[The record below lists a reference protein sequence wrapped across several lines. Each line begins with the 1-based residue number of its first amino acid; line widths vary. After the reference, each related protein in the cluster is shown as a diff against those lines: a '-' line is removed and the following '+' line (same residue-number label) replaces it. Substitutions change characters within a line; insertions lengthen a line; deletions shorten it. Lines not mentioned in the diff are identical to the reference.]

1 MEQEKIKIY
10 LVGDPYVGKTTFRD
24 RFSELNVPVIYVC
37 TFELETKEVDLKVG
51 NQNYKLSLNDI
62 PGKENFS
69 SSALNKIDKPN
80 AIIFMYDVNKEDTFK
95 SIPKW
100 IEKIKEKIERA
111 CPFILIGNQIDK
123 KERKIQTEEGK
134 KFADDNYMDFFEISS
149 KTGENEFDPMFF
161 IIKRILNLPE
171 KFSEPMII
179 NGYNLTE
186 IALRNEK
193 SCCYCC
199 H

>member
-1 MEQEKIKIY
+1 
-10 LVGDPYVGKTTFRD
+10 
-24 RFSELNVPVIYVC
+24 
-37 TFELETKEVDLKVG
+37 
-51 NQNYKLSLNDI
+51 
-62 PGKENFS
+62 
-69 SSALNKIDKPN
+69 
-80 AIIFMYDVNKEDTFK
+80 MYDVNKEDSFK

-123 KERKIQTEEGK
+123 EKRKIQTEEGR
-134 KFADDNYMDFFEISS
+134 KFATENNTDFFEISS